1 MRGFSATSKHR
12 SFHQQSSLCTT
23 PLPFVIMTTLPVD
36 IHLMISEYITTCEDL
51 KTLCLTSK
59 EHNASAIPKLY
70 KRIHIRLWVREELDR
85 FVASMTAGAHEN
97 FRYTRTLII
106 EDVRLPAE
114 PHVPSAVAWIS
125 EDDSMEQCTPEERDD
140 CLYSLIKHLPDGALR
155 RFSFVST
162 RPIPEQAAKHLA
174 EHQTSISDYQWN
186 ETQEHLQLPSISSG
200 RALSLRITVDDG
212 QTWPDLEIASG
223 NARPKSMVK
232 ELRLLHVSAWNLFR
246 PLSSLYNLSQL
257 THLSLLGSYGT
268 AFLEAFEEAFVRGQ
282 IDVQLPLQH
291 IAVEYQ
297 DSEQVDILEYDAS
310 LVRIYRACKTVKS
323 LHVWWESNVP
333 EERPERI
340 LKLLKN
346 SAGALELLSLS
357 HWGRSETLRHE
368 EFDEICNA
376 CPGVRQLAI
385 EIAENVLGPIIEGGC
400 YRDFLASIK
409 KLRELRFI
417 HLRLP
422 YSHHI
427 GKDEHGQW
435 SLDILVAQMKQ
446 FANRLFG
453 ELHVAGCCP
462 LLEGLVIGHMV
473 EVRPGIG
480 SWSVPIPQCC
490 FIREMENNGKD
501 WRVSVA
507 VPVSRA
513 MLRKSL
519 PYTNILDLDMAMDC
533 VEPWHCWAGHAIA

>member
-1 MRGFSATSKHR
+1 
-12 SFHQQSSLCTT
+12 
-23 PLPFVIMTTLPVD
+23 
-36 IHLMISEYITTCEDL
+36 
-51 KTLCLTSK
+51 
-59 EHNASAIPKLY
+59 
-70 KRIHIRLWVREELDR
+70 
-85 FVASMTAGAHEN
+85 
-97 FRYTRTLII
+97 
-106 EDVRLPAE
+106 
-114 PHVPSAVAWIS
+114 
-125 EDDSMEQCTPEERDD
+125 
-140 CLYSLIKHLPDGALR
+140 
-155 RFSFVST
+155 
-162 RPIPEQAAKHLA
+162 
-174 EHQTSISDYQWN
+174 
-186 ETQEHLQLPSISSG
+186 
-200 RALSLRITVDDG
+200 
-212 QTWPDLEIASG
+212 
-223 NARPKSMVK
+223 MVK

-400 YRDFLASIK
+400 YRDFLV
-409 KLRELRFI
+409 
-417 HLRLP
+417 
-422 YSHHI
+422 
-427 GKDEHGQW
+427 Q
-435 SLDILVAQMKQ
+435 Q
-446 FANRLFG
+446 
-453 ELHVAGCCP
+453 HV
-462 LLEGLVIGHMV
+462 
-473 EVRPGIG
+473 
-480 SWSVPIPQCC
+480 
-490 FIREMENNGKD
+490 
-501 WRVSVA
+501 
-507 VPVSRA
+507 
-513 MLRKSL
+513 
-519 PYTNILDLDMAMDC
+519 
-533 VEPWHCWAGHAIA
+533 